1 MLQAVIFDM
10 DGLLVDSEPIWRK
23 VEIAC
28 FAQVGLTLTEDDC
41 RQTKGLRIDEVI
53 DYWYERTPW
62 SGLSK
67 VELVELIV
75 DKMEH
80 ALSTDSV
87 ALDGVMDVIQACHE
101 AGLKLAIASSSQLRL
116 IQAVVNCLGLQK
128 LIPVLCSAEFEEYG
142 KPHPAVFL
150 SAAKQLDV
158 VPTKCLVF
166 EDSLPGVI
174 AAKAA
179 KMKCVAVPEVHEMGD
194 IRFNLADEVLTSMS
208 EFQLHLSLHEN
219 LS

>member
-1 MLQAVIFDM
+1 MIEAVIFDM

-53 DYWYERTPW
+53 DYWYERYRW
-62 SGLSK
+62 DGLSK
-67 VELVELIV
+67 AELVELIV
-75 DKMEH
+75 DEMEY
-80 ALSTDSV
+80 ALSTDSIT
-87 ALDGVMDVIQACHE
+87 LGGVMDVIQACYE
-101 AGLKLAIASSSQLRL
+101 AGMKLAIASSSQLRL
-116 IQAVVNCLGLQK
+116 IKAVVNCLGLEE

-158 VPTKCLVF
+158 VPSKCLVF

-179 KMKCVAVPEVHEMGD
+179 KMKCIAVPEVNELGD
-194 IRFNLADEVLTSMS
+194 IRFNLADEI
-208 EFQLHLSLHEN
+208 LHSLSDFELISVLHEN

>member
-1 MLQAVIFDM
+1 MLEAVIFDM
-10 DGLLVDSEPIWRK
+10 DGLLVDSEPVWRS

-67 VELVELIV
+67 AELVELIV
-75 DKMEH
+75 DKMED

-87 ALDGVMDVIQACHE
+87 ALAGVMHVIQTCHE

-116 IQAVVNCLGLQK
+116 IKAVVNCLNLEE

-150 SAAKQLDV
+150 SAAKQLGV
-158 VPTKCLVF
+158 APSRCLVF

-208 EFQLHLSLHEN
+208 DFQLHLSLHEN